1 METVETN
8 GNAKLCFKFI
18 CENCA
23 YKTNKRS
30 CYDSHTKSLRHVK
43 KAQLETEL
51 CPNYACLN
59 CNKLF
64 ANRSGL
70 WKHNKKCGSNKYL
83 SNSLTT
89 ETTNAFIIQNNDTKQ
104 LTELVMKVV
113 EQNQELTK
121 QIVELSKSANKITH
135 NSINNSTINSHNK
148 FNLNVFLNEQCKDA
162 LNISDFV
169 SSLVLSINDLE
180 ETTRLGY
187 SEGISKIFINGLKQL
202 DFHNR
207 PVHCSDLKREILYI
221 KDNDEWTKDTEEK
234 NALTKAIKIV
244 ANKNIKQITVWQK
257 ENPEYLDPESRQNDK
272 YMKIICGAMS
282 GSSKEESETNY
293 EKIIKKIARETV
305 IEKE

>member
-1 METVETN
+1 METVETF

-18 CENCA
+18 CESCD
-23 YKTNKRS
+23 YKTNKKS
-30 CYDSHTKSLRHVK
+30 CHTSHNKSARHIK

-51 CPNYACLN
+51 CHNYACHN
-59 CNKLF
+59 CNKMF

-70 WKHNKKCGSNKYL
+70 WKHNKKCSIA
-83 SNSLTT
+83 SLTNSF
-89 ETTNAFIIQNNDTKQ
+89 TTDSNAPFVIQHNDTKQ

-121 QIVELSKSANKITH
+121 QIVELSKSSNQTH

-162 LNISDFV
+162 INISEFV
-169 SSLVLSINDLE
+169 SSLVLSISDLE

-207 PVHCSDLKREILYI
+207 PVHCSDLKREVLYI

-234 NALTKAIKIV
+234 NTLMRAIKIV
-244 ANKNIKQITVWQK
+244 ANKNIKQISLWQK
-257 ENPEYLDPESRQNDK
+257 ANPEYLDPDSRQNDK

-282 GSSKEESETNY
+282 GSSKEESENNY

-305 IEKE
+305 IDKE

>member
-1 METVETN
+1 
-8 GNAKLCFKFI
+8 
-18 CENCA
+18 
-23 YKTNKRS
+23 
-30 CYDSHTKSLRHVK
+30 
-43 KAQLETEL
+43 
-51 CPNYACLN
+51 
-59 CNKLF
+59 LF

>member
-1 METVETN
+1 METLETF
-8 GNAKLCFKFI
+8 GNAQLCFKFI
-18 CENCA
+18 CEHCD
-23 YKTNKRS
+23 YKTNKKS
-30 CYDSHTKSLRHVK
+30 CYTSHNKSARHIK

-51 CPNYACLN
+51 CQNYACKN
-59 CNKLF
+59 CDKLF

-70 WKHNKKCGSNKYL
+70 WKHNRKCASNYLSKYL
-83 SNSLTT
+83 SNSSINESNNT
-89 ETTNAFIIQNNDTKQ
+89 IVIHNNDTKH

-121 QIVELSKSANKITH
+121 QIVELSKSSH
-135 NSINNSTINSHNK
+135 NSINNSTVNSHNK

-162 LNISDFV
+162 INISEFV
-169 SSLVLSINDLE
+169 SSLVLSISDLE

-207 PVHCSDLKREILYI
+207 PVHCSDLKREVLYI

-257 ENPEYLDPESRQNDK
+257 ANPEYLDPDSRQNDK
-272 YMKIICGAMS
+272 YMKIILNAMS
-282 GSSKEESETNY
+282 GSSKEESENNY

-305 IEKE
+305 IDKE

>member
-1 METVETN
+1 METLETF
-8 GNAKLCFKFI
+8 GNHKLCSKYI
-18 CENCA
+18 CEYCA
-23 YKTNKRS
+23 YRTNKKS
-30 CYDSHTKSLRHVK
+30 SYESHTKSLRHLK
-43 KAQLETEL
+43 KAELETGL
-51 CPNYACLN
+51 CPNYACTY

-70 WKHNKKCGSNKYL
+70 WKHNRKCCTTLFTNNKTNNND
-83 SNSLTT
+83 NS
-89 ETTNAFIIQNNDTKQ
+89 FIIQHNDTKQ

-113 EQNQELTK
+113 EHNQELTK
-121 QIVELSKSANKITH
+121 QIVELSKSSNKITN

-162 LNISDFV
+162 VNISDFV

-180 ETTRLGY
+180 DTTRLGY

-221 KDNDEWTKDTEEK
+221 KNNDKWTKDTEEK
-234 NALTKAIKIV
+234 NALTHAIKIV

-257 ENPEYLDPESRQNDK
+257 NNPEYLDPDSRQNDK

-282 GSSKEESETNY
+282 GSSKEESENNY